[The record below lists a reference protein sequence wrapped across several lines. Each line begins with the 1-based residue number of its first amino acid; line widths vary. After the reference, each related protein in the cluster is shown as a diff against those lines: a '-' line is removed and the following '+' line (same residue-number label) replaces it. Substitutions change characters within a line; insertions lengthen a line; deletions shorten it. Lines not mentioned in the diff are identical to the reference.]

1 MTYACPLNLQ
11 TLLPMLFEISIKFQ
25 TKARVTYVL
34 ENVLNKKGKLKLV
47 LVVTLQFHLKILMCA
62 ITMLRTGNVRNLLTV
77 QGFSRNFPQQ

>member
-1 MTYACPLNLQ
+1 
-11 TLLPMLFEISIKFQ
+11 MLFEISIKFQ

-77 QGFSRNFPQQ
+77 QSFFRNFPQQ